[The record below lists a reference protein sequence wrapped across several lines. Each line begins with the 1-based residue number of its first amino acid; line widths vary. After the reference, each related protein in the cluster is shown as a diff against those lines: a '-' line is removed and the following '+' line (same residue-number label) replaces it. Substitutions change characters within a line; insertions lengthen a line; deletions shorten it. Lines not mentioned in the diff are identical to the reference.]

1 MKKFWNFVKNED
13 TSETELLFNGPISE
27 DTWWGDEVTPA
38 LFRDELSKVSGNLT
52 VWLNSPGGDVFA
64 ASQIYSMLK
73 NHKGKVTVKID
84 GIAAS
89 AASVVAMAG
98 DEPMIA
104 PTALMMIHDPSTSAI
119 GNKADMEKAI
129 ELLEE
134 VKESIINAYETKSHL
149 SRNKIAKLMSD
160 ETWLNAKKAHEMG
173 FVDGILFADNKKS
186 IPENGDEPDKKE
198 PDEEKTEKEDS
209 LTAMTY
215 SKSKNL
221 SAFLSKVSASAESV
235 TGTPI
240 DQLEKRLALLKY

>member
-1 MKKFWNFVKNED
+1 MFR
-13 TSETELLFNGPISE
+13 SELQKHS
-27 DTWWGDEVTPA
+27 GDVTV
-38 LFRDELSKVSGNLT
+38 FI
-52 VWLNSPGGDVFA
+52 NSPGGDVFA
-64 ASQIYSMLK
+64 ASQIYTMLR
-73 NHKGKVTVKID
+73 NHSGKVTVKID

-98 DEPMIA
+98 EETLTSPTGMLMCHNPMTCA
-104 PTALMMIHDPSTSAI
+104 M

-129 ELLEE
+129 ILLDE

-173 FVDGILFADNKKS
+173 FVDGILFAEKKM
-186 IPENGDEPDKKE
+186 PVVPKEEE
-198 PDEEKTEKEDS
+198 PDEEEKEDT

>member
-1 MKKFWNFVKNED
+1 MKKFWNFMKNED

-27 DTWWGDEVTPA
+27 DTWWGDEITPA

-98 DEPMIA
+98 DETLIA
-104 PTALMMIHDPSTSAI
+104 PTAMMMIHDPSTCAM

-129 ELLEE
+129 TLLEE

-149 SRNKIAKLMSD
+149 SRNKIAKMMSD

-173 FVDGILFADNKKS
+173 FVDGILFADKKNPF
-186 IPENGDEPDKKE
+186 IPEKEEEEE
-198 PDEEKTEKEDS
+198 PDEDEEKEEDS

-215 SKSKNL
+215 SKSKNMT
-221 SAFLSKVSASAESV
+221 AFLSKVSATAESV
-235 TGTPI
+235 KGTPI
-240 DQLEKRLALLKY
+240 DQLDKRLALLKY

>member
-98 DEPMIA
+98 DETLIA
-104 PTALMMIHDPSTSAI
+104 PTAMMMIHDPSTCAM

-129 ELLEE
+129 TLLEE

-149 SRNKIAKLMSD
+149 SRNKISKMMSD

-173 FVDGILFADNKKS
+173 FVDGILFADKKNPF
-186 IPENGDEPDKKE
+186 IPEKEEEEE
-198 PDEEKTEKEDS
+198 PDEDEEKEEDS

-215 SKSKNL
+215 SKSKNM
-221 SAFLSKVSASAESV
+221 SAFLSKVSATAESV
-235 TGTPI
+235 KGTPI
-240 DQLEKRLALLKY
+240 DQLDKRLALLKY